1 MLKGINWVAVL
12 IAVVLIQALGFLW
25 FGMVFSD
32 AWLAGM
38 QAEGVTIDMSGGS
51 QMTST
56 LQGVVLSLVT
66 VVGIAWLMGKVG
78 ADGLQGGVMT
88 ALAAWFFF
96 SLTTQAQEYVYMG
109 FAPNLMAIN
118 VGYQLVAFVLAG
130 AVLGVVKF
138 GRAAGAAAAA

>member
-1 MLKGINWVAVL
+1 MLKGINWIAVL
-12 IAVVLIQALGFLW
+12 IAVVLVQALGFVW

-38 QAEGVTIDMSGGS
+38 RAEGVAIDPTAGDQTVS
-51 QMTST
+51 
-56 LQGVVLSLVT
+56 LIQGLVLSLVT

-78 ADGLQGGVMT
+78 ADGLQGGIMT

-118 VGYQLVAFVLAG
+118 VGYQLVSFLLAG
-130 AVLGVVKF
+130 AVLGVVKV
-138 GRAAGAAAAA
+138 GRAAGSPAAA